1 MWATIGHSVEL
12 NNREVPFNMEDLLS
26 LHLRPRPENEW
37 QALMETPPGHEPI
50 EPKDVLQPLRE
61 AVADCIDML
70 SEQDRMIVDAF
81 NSERITYDE
90 LGKRLGVSLTHAWR
104 LRGAA
109 YKNLEQ
115 LLLMHGT
122 IKKYLR
128 LDNEQ

>member
-1 MWATIGHSVEL
+1 
-12 NNREVPFNMEDLLS
+12 ME
-26 LHLRPRPENEW
+26 
-37 QALMETPPGHEPI
+37 APPGCEPI
-50 EPKDVLQPLRE
+50 QSKDVLQPLRE

-90 LGKRLGVSLTHAWR
+90 LGKRLGTSLTHAWR

-109 YKNLEQ
+109 YKNLEE

-122 IKKYLR
+122 VREYLR
-128 LDNEQ
+128 LDDDR

>member
-1 MWATIGHSVEL
+1 MWWSIGHSVEL
-12 NNREVPFNMEDLLS
+12 NNREDPFDIEDLLS

-37 QALMETPPGHEPI
+37 QALMEAPPGYAPA

-70 SEQDRMIVDAF
+70 SDQDRMIVDAF

-90 LGKRLGVSLTHAWR
+90 LGKRLGTSLTHAWR
-104 LRGAA
+104 LRSAA

-115 LLLMHGT
+115 ILERHGV
-122 IKKYLR
+122 IRQYLR
-128 LDNEQ
+128 LD